1 MHFRHTTSNL
11 ARAMKLQR
19 RGLSGVWL
27 PQVAMHLQ
35 LPRFLVRYP
44 DSVGTALS
52 FTAKLFLSIHFSQTS
67 RRGHPSNLYA
77 RFGPR

>member
-11 ARAMKLQR
+11 ARAMKLKR

-52 FTAKLFLSIHFSQTS
+52 FTAKLFVNTFFSDVAQRTSIKSIREVRS
-67 RRGHPSNLYA
+67 
-77 RFGPR
+77 